1 MPSTLGAAH
10 WRERAK
16 EALLLADQ
24 VGDPESRATMLEI
37 ARDYEKL
44 AARAEEREKRQPP
57 KTG

>member
-1 MPSTLGAAH
+1 MPSALGAAH

-24 VGDPESRATMLEI
+24 MSDPASRATMLEI

-44 AARAEEREKRQPP
+44 AARAEAREKRHPR
-57 KTG
+57 TTS